1 LLSGIY
7 PDLLPVK
14 PNTMK
19 TITGILI
26 ALQLLTAATAQRL
39 CGTEAYTAEITR
51 ANPAVLNG
59 YREAEAQIIKTL
71 SKSALK
77 RDTVTNELINIP
89 VVVHVLYK
97 TAAQNISD
105 AQILSQI
112 ESLNKDFAYE
122 NEDKANTPKVFRS
135 FAADVR
141 IKFCLAQVD
150 PSGKKTTG
158 INRKYTNTEV
168 FSADDAMKYSLNGG
182 ADAWDSKRYL
192 NIWVCNLG
200 GRSLG
205 YATQPGG
212 PANLD
217 GIVIAF
223 DAFGT
228 TGNLRPTF
236 NKGRTATHE
245 VGHWLGLKHIW
256 GDTDCG
262 DDGVED
268 TPRQKSYNY
277 GCPVFP
283 KVTTC
288 SENEYGDMFM
298 NYMDFSDDACMNM
311 FTEGQK
317 KRMRALFAKGNMRN
331 SFLTSFA
338 CDSNLVQAGPIAA
351 PADTVVTN
359 TPAIVPVVKVYPNP
373 VQGDVVIECKTA
385 SKQDVKQMA
394 VFSITGTKVFT
405 AVLDKEKT
413 SFNFSF
419 LKAGIYIVKIGEG
432 KEVVVSK
439 LVKQ

>member
-1 LLSGIY
+1 
-7 PDLLPVK
+7 
-14 PNTMK
+14 MK

-26 ALQLLTAATAQRL
+26 ALQLLTNATAQRL
-39 CGTEAYTAEITR
+39 CGSEAYTAEISRT
-51 ANPAVLNG
+51 NPAALNG

-71 SKSALK
+71 GKSGLK
-77 RDTVTNELINIP
+77 RRDTAANEIIYIP

-105 AQILSQI
+105 AQILSQL
-112 ESLNKDFAYE
+112 ESLNKDFAYQ
-122 NEDKANTPKVFRS
+122 NEDKSNTPKAFRS
-135 FAADVR
+135 VAADVK
-141 IKFCLAQVD
+141 IKFCLAQVAPD
-150 PSGKKTTG
+150 GKRTNG
-158 INRKYTNTEV
+158 IIRKYTNTEV
-168 FSADDAMKYSLNGG
+168 FSADDAMKYALNGG
-182 ADAWDSKRYL
+182 STAWNSRQYL

-228 TGNLRPTF
+228 IGNLRPSF

-277 GCPVFP
+277 GCPSFP
-283 KVTTC
+283 RVTTC
-288 SENEYGDMFM
+288 SENENGDMFM

-317 KRMRALFAKGNMRN
+317 QRMRALFATGNLRN

-351 PADTVVTN
+351 PVDTTV
-359 TPAIVPVVKVYPNP
+359 TPAPVAPVAAEQTKVYPNP
-373 VQGDVVIECKTA
+373 VQNEVVIECKNA

-394 VFSITGTKVFT
+394 VFSITGNKVFT

-413 SFNFSF
+413 RFNFSF
-419 LKAGIYIVKIGEG
+419 LKAGIYVVKIGEG
-432 KEVVVSK
+432 KNVTVTK